1 MPRIRVRKNV
11 GPLQVNGL
19 LAQGYR
25 RAGAGYGPNTYVK
38 KLKAPKKVTPPRSA
52 APAPPPPGPYD
63 RYKETAPW
71 AIPGFEQ
78 IDRDQAAHQS
88 YVTDKVAPWLSQSL
102 LGLQGYQDAAQSSY
116 SNAIQGAAGGAMNV
130 SSAMT
135 PLGYGGGSMGGI
147 VAGNNQYLTEGGT
160 IRAAGG
166 ASSLVQEAL
175 NRERFNR
182 QTPIPYSQGAI
193 QALADEAKHLP
204 QRYIEM
210 RRQRTE
216 AVEKFI
222 AEQQQAAAELAE
234 EIRTNKVNEAIRAT
248 NAETNAAIQ
257 FGRLGL
263 SAEDLANDSAPG
275 SPMPTNLPP
284 GTIAVPTDDGGWNV
298 RNAPRPATAPDT
310 GAKPLSA
317 STISSM
323 NGTWKGSP
331 NKPPKLGAGWK
342 RPVWDPGTQ
351 RWYAKRAAGSGGT
364 AKPPKVVPYGKLV
377 SDLAK
382 QFNGSASGPFG
393 SGTPGWAETFRGNPA
408 GLRDAMADWTIQN
421 KDSFN
426 TKGGRFDPD
435 KLLRVL
441 ATLGDG
447 NKKYA
452 LIWPVIK
459 ARIKNGK
466 LV

>member
-1 MPRIRVRKNV
+1 MPRVRLS
-11 GPLQVNGL
+11 GPD
-19 LAQGYR
+19 A
-25 RAGAGYGPNTYVK
+25 
-38 KLKAPKKVTPPRSA
+38 PRSRRPVVGVVRPVRPKIKDTPGAKRGVAIKKPA
-52 APAPPPPGPYD
+52 APTPIKPPGPPPTPYD
-63 RYKETAPW
+63 RYRETAPW
-71 AIPGFEQ
+71 AIPGLLQ

-102 LGLQGYQDAAQSSY
+102 MGLQGYQDAAQSSY
-116 SNAIQGAAGGAMNV
+116 SNAIQGLAGGAMNV
-130 SSAMT
+130 SAGMT
-135 PLGYGGGSMGGI
+135 PLGYGGGAMGGI
-147 VAGNNQYLTEGGT
+147 VAGNNQYLTEGGS

-166 ASSLVQEAL
+166 ASALVQEAL

-182 QTPIPYSQGAI
+182 QTPIPYSQGAV

-234 EIRTNKVNEAIRAT
+234 EVRTNKVNEAIRAT

-263 SAEDLANDSAPG
+263 SAEDLAQDSAPDPRVGAPAPVGYVRDVDGTLKRDPTVPNATNASGGG
-275 SPMPTNLPP
+275 SGP
-284 GTIAVPTDDGGWNV
+284 
-298 RNAPRPATAPDT
+298 
-310 GAKPLSA
+310 KPLSA

-323 NGTWKGSP
+323 NGSWKGSP

-342 RPVWDPGTQ
+342 RPVWDVGTQ
-351 RWYAKRAAGSGGT
+351 RWYAKRAGAGAA
-364 AKPPKVVPYGKLV
+364 AKAAKVVPYGKLV
-377 SDLAK
+377 SDIAK
-382 QFNGSASGPFG
+382 QFNGASSGPFG
-393 SGTPGWAETFRGNPA
+393 SGTPGWAETFRGDQA
-408 GLRDAMADWTIQN
+408 GLRDAMADWVFEN
-421 KDSFN
+421 AASFN
-426 TKGGRFDPD
+426 TRGGKFDPD

-447 NKKYA
+447 NRKFA
-452 LIWPVIK
+452 LIAPALK
-459 ARIKNGK
+459 ARIRNGR